1 MNCKTWRDSV
11 SNEGRIPL
19 LIESRM
25 APLSNTVPANY
36 FSIAL
41 IRYMTKSDVG
51 RTLFCLGFHHC
62 RELVWERWQQAG
74 GTVSGSGSWELTP
87 QPQAQREQTGSG
99 GWARNSQNIT
109 PSSTSIRNKC
119 LGSKCL
125 ILWGTFQT
133 TAPRHQDPSGS
144 ISFPAMWTSR
154 GVKKGQPFGANW
166 ITGK

>member
-74 GTVSGSGSWELTP
+74 GTVSGSGIWELTP
-87 QPQAQREQTGSG
+87 QPQHKESKLEVGAGQGTPKTSLQAAPASETNAWVRNAWFCG
-99 GWARNSQNIT
+99 GHFKPLHHIT
-109 PSSTSIRNKC
+109 KTLQGQYHPQPC
-119 LGSKCL
+119 GL
-125 ILWGTFQT
+125 
-133 TAPRHQDPSGS
+133 
-144 ISFPAMWTSR
+144 R
-154 GVKKGQPFGANW
+154 GGLKKGQPFGANW